1 MHCGNEPGMPDCSPI
16 GTVFVSRPRK
26 VGERA
31 NDGPPPDLLGADA
44 RSHGL
49 AGGGST
55 TSTQDGMI
63 AECQRANAEPPRQRD
78 TALAPCGSDYAD
90 RLTAAVRDGRPGYR
104 CFGWKLVVRQIGPS
118 AARTRRSRTFAGSPP
133 KCRVDKPA
141 LSGGEQNAGAAP
153 FDKCPSSGSLRQS
166 LILRSWR
173 RCFQAARRGQSGRC
187 FGQHRASDAR
197 WFHRSV
203 ASSEAS

>member
-1 MHCGNEPGMPDCSPI
+1 MATNRACLIVLRSALFLSPVREKLENGRTTARLRICWEPMRDRTGWP
-16 GTVFVSRPRK
+16 
-26 VGERA
+26 
-31 NDGPPPDLLGADA
+31 
-44 RSHGL
+44 
-49 AGGGST
+49 GGGST

-197 WFHRSV
+197 
-203 ASSEAS
+203 

>member
-1 MHCGNEPGMPDCSPI
+1 MHCGNEVGMPDCSPI
-16 GTVFVSRPRK
+16 GTAFVSRPRK

-49 AGGGST
+49 AGGKRDPDTRRDDRRMPACQCRTAAATRHGTGTGAAT
-55 TSTQDGMI
+55 TQTV
-63 AECQRANAEPPRQRD
+63 
-78 TALAPCGSDYAD
+78 
-90 RLTAAVRDGRPGYR
+90 TAAVRDGRPGYR
-104 CFGWKLVVRQIGPS
+104 CFGWKLVVRRIRPS
-118 AARTRRSRTFAGSPP
+118 TARSCRSRTFAGSPP

-141 LSGGEQNAGAAP
+141 LGGGEQNAGAAP

-173 RCFQAARRGQSGRC
+173 RRFQAARRGQSGRC

>member
-1 MHCGNEPGMPDCSPI
+1 MFSDRHCFCLPSEKSWR
-16 GTVFVSRPRK
+16 T
-26 VGERA
+26 GERRPA
-31 NDGPPPDLLGADA
+31 SGFAGSRCAIA
-44 RSHGL
+44 R
-49 AGGGST
+49 AGRGGST

-197 WFHRSV
+197 
-203 ASSEAS
+203 